1 MVLSGRS
8 EMKSRYRNRVSTVLR
23 RKVLWIVL
31 AFLTISII
39 ACGKDRDEEIKASRR
54 MYSSLIKEVLD
65 IYDEL
70 HPLRSSRLGF
80 HQSDSL
86 LFTFSSE
93 KRESYTKRLEKLQ
106 QYFKKLAVFHLE
118 EREIVY
124 STLMLHW
131 LKGELFAFKT
141 LQSYRRSPLLYCWMV
156 EEALYGIPSRLEPPY
171 EAELAAYEK
180 RLSQIPLLLQNA
192 TALLE
197 KVPGPHTNG
206 AVKRLSRLLDR
217 FDDIEEMVAE
227 RYSDRVAN
235 LDAVRNSIT
244 DFRNFLSNNYLKQS
258 GGIRILGLEY
268 LSRIFLYDELL
279 EIDPNKITEEA
290 ERWIKRLRS
299 HASSI
304 RQKLE
309 ITNDRN
315 SMAEAEKPDS
325 ESLDRRISRIMTEI
339 EDKVSRQ
346 KLLGG
351 DKTDRLAIAFK
362 TGIRQSYDLP
372 INPYL
377 TVPPTEDGNVMTAVT
392 PISPGDHCQS
402 FLLVSPRD
410 SMLADVEIL
419 YHLLKESS
427 PIRRVDLML
436 CENIDTVAVLFASKT
451 YRQGWMFFQI
461 EDLLTSFPEEKLE
474 LELLLLDEKV
484 RALVR
489 TVTVMKLHAGI
500 LTTEAAVDY
509 ISEVAGLSKEEAE
522 SDVVLASAS
531 PSIAYPGISLILLE
545 EMVKKVSYS
554 KGIRN
559 PRREARQLLYT
570 NHHLPLSVIL
580 DMIQVD

>member
-1 MVLSGRS
+1 
-8 EMKSRYRNRVSTVLR
+8 MKSRLRNRVSTVLR
-23 RKVLWIVL
+23 RKALWTAL

-39 ACGKDRDEEIKASRR
+39 ACGKERDEEIKASRR
-54 MYSSLIKEVLD
+54 MYSSLINEVLD

-70 HPLRSSRLGF
+70 HPLRSSQLGF

-86 LFTFSSE
+86 LFTFSDE
-93 KRESYTKRLEKLQ
+93 ERESFIKRLEKLQ
-106 QYFKKLAVFHLE
+106 QHFKKLAVIHLE
-118 EREIVY
+118 EREIVN
-124 STLMLHW
+124 STLILHW

-156 EEALYGIPSRLEPPY
+156 EETLYGIPLRLEPPY

-197 KVPGPHTNG
+197 NVPGPHTNV
-206 AVKRLSRLLDR
+206 AVERLSRLLDR
-217 FDDIEEMVAE
+217 FDELEGMVAE
-227 RYSDRVAN
+227 HYSERVAH
-235 LDAVRNSIT
+235 LDSVKNSVT
-244 DFRNFLSNNYLKQS
+244 DFRNFLSNSYLKQL

-279 EIDPNKITEEA
+279 EIDPNKITEKA

-299 HASSI
+299 HAISI

-315 SMAEAEKPDS
+315 SMAEAKKPDT
-325 ESLDRRISRIMTEI
+325 ESLGHRISRIMTEI
-339 EDKVSRQ
+339 EDKVSRR

-351 DKTDRLAIAFK
+351 DKIDRLEIAFK
-362 TGIRQSYDLP
+362 NGIRQSYDLP
-372 INPYL
+372 TNPYL
-377 TVPPTEDGNVMTAVT
+377 TVPPAEDGNFMTTVT
-392 PISPGDHCQS
+392 PLSPGNPCQS
-402 FLLVSPRD
+402 FLLVSQRNNR
-410 SMLADVEIL
+410 LTDVEIL

-427 PIRRVDLML
+427 PIRRIDLML
-436 CENIDTVAVLFASKT
+436 CENIDTVAALFASET
-451 YRQGWMFFQI
+451 YRQGWMFFQM

-474 LELLLLDEKV
+474 LELFLLDEKV

-509 ISEVAGLSKEEAE
+509 ISDVADLSKEEAE
-522 SDVVLASAS
+522 SDVILASAS
-531 PSIAYPGISLILLE
+531 PSIAYPGISLILIE

-559 PRREARQLLYT
+559 PRREAQRFLYT
-570 NHHLPLSVIL
+570 NHHVPLSMIL